1 MTMKEVFEEAQ
12 RVLEKHAQNNG
23 QHAVK
28 TVESEPG
35 ETLITALAE
44 ALVET
49 QGRYDSEQDRARA
62 IINKLA
68 KK

>member
-1 MTMKEVFEEAQ
+1 MTLEEA
-12 RVLEKHAQNNG
+12 LEILAKRAHRHGHHMIQ
-23 QHAVK
+23 K
-28 TVESEPG
+28 IEKEPG
-35 ETLITALAE
+35 ETLVTALAE